1 LQKFP
6 LAKAAELC
14 FMENHNKKASRGGP
28 HNDRTMIFKGLKV
41 IDCASYIAAPAAAT
55 ILADYGA
62 DVIKIEPPVG
72 DAYRR
77 LAAVIAPENP
87 HNFGW
92 LLDARNKKGL
102 ALNVAQREG
111 MAVLRR
117 LISQADVFITNFP
130 MGTRQRLGLTYDKV
144 APLNE
149 RLIYASFT
157 GYGEAGEEAGKPGFD
172 SNAYWARSG
181 LMDLVKPEHGAP
193 PARSVAGMGDHPSAL
208 ALYGAIVTALL
219 HRERTGKGSYV
230 GSSLLANGAWAN
242 GFAMQAA
249 LCGTSLPPRQPREK
263 SLNALANHYQTRDG
277 RWLILSVINEERDWL
292 TVAKCLGREDLIA
305 DPRFASKPD
314 RTANAVALTAVFDE
328 VFAQKTLAEWRAVL
342 DAAGLVFGIVSRTDD
357 VVTDRQMR
365 DVDVVVPFENDTLMT
380 ISSPMFIDGVDKA
393 PPRRPPE
400 IGEHTDAV
408 LRAAGYDDDE
418 IGSLRACGAVA

>member
-1 LQKFP
+1 
-6 LAKAAELC
+6 
-14 FMENHNKKASRGGP
+14 MENHNKKASRGGP

-102 ALNVAQREG
+102 ALDVAHPDG
-111 MAVLRR
+111 VAVLRR

-130 MGTRQRLGLTYDKV
+130 MGTRQRLGLTYDKI

-157 GYGEAGEEAGKPGFD
+157 GYGEVGDEAGKPGFD

-181 LMDLVKPEHGAP
+181 
-193 PARSVAGMGDHPSAL
+193 
-208 ALYGAIVTALL
+208 
-219 HRERTGKGSYV
+219 
-230 GSSLLANGAWAN
+230 
-242 GFAMQAA
+242 
-249 LCGTSLPPRQPREK
+249 
-263 SLNALANHYQTRDG
+263 
-277 RWLILSVINEERDWL
+277 
-292 TVAKCLGREDLIA
+292 
-305 DPRFASKPD
+305 
-314 RTANAVALTAVFDE
+314 
-328 VFAQKTLAEWRAVL
+328 
-342 DAAGLVFGIVSRTDD
+342 
-357 VVTDRQMR
+357 
-365 DVDVVVPFENDTLMT
+365 
-380 ISSPMFIDGVDKA
+380 
-393 PPRRPPE
+393 
-400 IGEHTDAV
+400 
-408 LRAAGYDDDE
+408 
-418 IGSLRACGAVA
+418 